1 MKPVSN
7 SKQFL
12 TFTGVRGSFSTVRIS
27 EESLLTGLTVAAFCV
42 VVAFITHTT
51 TPPPRCEPQTTTEV
65 TALGMTVTLA
75 LWVEKDT

>member
-1 MKPVSN
+1 MKTVSS

-12 TFTGVRGSFSTVRIS
+12 TLTGVRGSFRTVRIS
-27 EESLLTGLTVAAFCV
+27 EETLLTVLTVLAFCV
-42 VVAFITHTT
+42 VATVITHTA

-65 TALGMTVTLA
+65 TALGVTITLA